1 MEELQKLDCNCN
13 NCKFMVRDIEKFK
26 KWKDW
31 RRKIQL
37 EDFERRKAHAIKIA
51 ITPQEL
57 NKALKMT
64 FQFDGGGLLN
74 YGNCVRFKK
83 EVSFL
88 PNTFSFE
95 TQKCF
100 THRND

>member
-1 MEELQKLDCNCN
+1 MKELQDLDCNCN
-13 NCKFMVRDIEKFK
+13 NCKFMVRDLDKFQ
-26 KWKDW
+26 KWKEW
-31 RRKIQL
+31 RKSIQL
-37 EDFERRKAHAIKIA
+37 QDFERRKAHAIKIA

-64 FQFDGGGLLN
+64 FQFDGSGMFN
-74 YGNCVRFKK
+74 YGDCNKFNKP
-83 EVSFL
+83 VSFL

-100 THRND
+100 IHRNN